1 VVHGA
6 NRGRSIRR
14 LRQTESTSPGRGLAV
29 EAGEF
34 FALLRRATCSE
45 AYVVSLPRR
54 CCFAACL
61 GVSGLLRAASLED
74 RVEILLRP
82 ALGEWMAICPE
93 GRRIAYTTRSEGELG
108 IVIMDLAS
116 QGVKRTLRLE
126 PDRDAAGVAEASPT
140 PLRFLRWATADRLV
154 FAPMAKVIPLP
165 PLADKDGR
173 SVPNPDGPTIVSPI
187 FAMDADGRQRGALV
201 DARDFQETPAE
212 ARRSLADLLRTTK
225 ELVATRN
232 EPVRWKMPQLDIL
245 GFLPRERDQLII
257 QTRGA
262 YSMPMQHLVD
272 IRTGQVREFGA
283 DWPVPPGEPQIF
295 DGFRLKVVG
304 ERQDA
309 ARPATTWTDVELA
322 AVQRELEQKFPRRSV
337 EILDWSET
345 RSRVLLRVTGGSDPG
360 RVFVFQRPENL
371 ALEILRCAPWL
382 SAAKLNETRYFEC
395 TAPDGAPLGGYLTWP
410 KQPRA
415 SPPPLLV
422 VFPSGFPGR
431 AQPAFDP
438 EAEILADL
446 GYVVARLNHRS
457 VGGVRSADLTALRGA
472 IDRVGVDDARTV
484 VEWLAARNPD
494 RPFDRRRVATLGRG
508 LGGYLATRALQ
519 LEPTVF
525 RRGVAIDAPMDL
537 QRWLRQPEPTAA
549 DSMAKAGRDLP
560 AGLIDHARADWRKL
574 SVVAQAEA
582 LVHPVLLFVE
592 PGRSA
597 AVDISTGELRARLQR
612 LGRAPAEVAL
622 DAGFRAAQPAARA
635 TVYRRIDAFLSPP
648 LDEGAATTGPIK
660 EER

>member
-1 VVHGA
+1 MA
-6 NRGRSIRR
+6 
-14 LRQTESTSPGRGLAV
+14 
-29 EAGEF
+29 
-34 FALLRRATCSE
+34 
-45 AYVVSLPRR
+45 
-54 CCFAACL
+54 
-61 GVSGLLRAASLED
+61 GLLRAASFED
-74 RVEILLRP
+74 RVEALLRP
-82 ALGEWMAICPE
+82 TLGEWIAISPE
-93 GRRIAYTTRSEGELG
+93 GRQIAYTSRAEGELH
-108 IVIMDLAS
+108 IVVMNLDQ
-116 QGVKRTLRLE
+116 QGAKRTVRIE
-126 PDRDAAGVAEASPT
+126 PDPATGAAAESPVQ
-140 PLRFLRWATADRLV
+140 LRFLRWATADRLV
-154 FAPMAKVIPLP
+154 FAPTAKVIPLP
-165 PLADKDGR
+165 PLTEKDGR

-187 FAMDADGRQRGALV
+187 LAMDADGRQRGTLV

-232 EPVRWKMPQLDIL
+232 EPVRWKMPQIDIL

-309 ARPATTWTDVELA
+309 ARPATTWTDGELA
-322 AVQRELEQKFPRRSV
+322 FVQRELEKKFPRRVV

-345 RSRVLLRVTGGSDPG
+345 RARVLFRVTGGSDPG

-371 ALEILRCAPWL
+371 ALEVLRCAPWL
-382 SAAKLNETRYFEC
+382 SAARLNETRYFEC
-395 TAPDGAPLGGYLTWP
+395 TAADGAPLGGYLTWP
-410 KQPRA
+410 KQARA
-415 SPPPLLV
+415 APPPLLV

-457 VGGVRSADLTALRGA
+457 VGGVRPADLTALRGA

-484 VEWLAARNPD
+484 IDWLATRNPD

-508 LGGYLATRALQ
+508 LGGYLAMRALQ
-519 LEPTVF
+519 LEPAVF
-525 RRGVAIDAPMDL
+525 HRGVAIDAPMDL
-537 QRWLRQPEPTAA
+537 QRWLRPAEPGDAA
-549 DSMAKAGRDLP
+549 TKANVVGEIP
-560 AGLIDHARADWRKL
+560 AGLFDHQAADWKKL

-582 LVHPVLLFVE
+582 LVHPVLLLVE

-597 AVDISTGELRARLQR
+597 AVDVSTGELRAGLRR
-612 LGRAPAEVAL
+612 LGRAPADVEL

-635 TVYRRIDAFLSPP
+635 AVYRRIDAFLWPR
-648 LDEGAATTGPIK
+648 LDDTAATAGPMK
-660 EER
+660 EEK

>member
-1 VVHGA
+1 M
-6 NRGRSIRR
+6 
-14 LRQTESTSPGRGLAV
+14 
-29 EAGEF
+29 
-34 FALLRRATCSE
+34 
-45 AYVVSLPRR
+45 
-54 CCFAACL
+54 
-61 GVSGLLRAASLED
+61 LRAASFDD
-74 RVEILLRP
+74 RVDELLRP
-82 ALGEWMAICPE
+82 ALGEWMAISPD
-93 GRRIAYTTRSEGELG
+93 GRRIAYSTRSDGELG
-108 IVIMDLAS
+108 IVIMDLES
-116 QGVKRTLRLE
+116 QGVKRTLRVE
-126 PDRDAAGVAEASPT
+126 FDRDAAGGAEESRT

-165 PLADKDGR
+165 PLTDKSGR

-187 FAMDADGRQRGALV
+187 LAMDADGRQRGTLV

-232 EPVRWKMPQLDIL
+232 EPVRWRMPQIDIL

-283 DWPVPPGEPQIF
+283 NWPVPPGEPQVF

-304 ERQDA
+304 ERKDA
-309 ARPATTWTDVELA
+309 ARPATNWTDEELA
-322 AVQRELEQKFPRRSV
+322 AVQRELEQKFPRRTV

-345 RSRVLLRVTGGSDPG
+345 RSRVLFRVTGGSDPG

-395 TAPDGAPLGGYLTWP
+395 TAADGAPLGGYLTWP

-457 VGGVRSADLTALRGA
+457 VGGVRPADLTALRGA
-472 IDRVGVDDARTV
+472 IDRLGVDDARTV
-484 VEWLAARNPD
+484 VDWLAARHPD

-519 LEPTVF
+519 LEPAVF
-525 RRGVAIDAPMDL
+525 SRGIAIDAPMDL
-537 QRWLRQPEPTAA
+537 QRWLRPPETSGAA
-549 DSMAKAGRDLP
+549 PAAKAVRDLP
-560 AGLIDHARADWRKL
+560 AELVDHEGANWKKL
-574 SVVAQAEA
+574 SVVAQAET
-582 LVHPVLLFVE
+582 LVHPVLLLVE
-592 PGRSA
+592 PGQSA
-597 AVDISTGELRARLQR
+597 AVDVSTGELRARLQR
-612 LGRAPAEVAL
+612 LGRAPAEVKL
-622 DAGFRAAQPAARA
+622 DAGFRTAQPAARA
-635 TVYRRIDAFLSPP
+635 AVYRRIDAFLSPR
-648 LDEGAATTGPIK
+648 LDDPAATTGPSK
-660 EER
+660 GER

>member
-1 VVHGA
+1 
-6 NRGRSIRR
+6 
-14 LRQTESTSPGRGLAV
+14 
-29 EAGEF
+29 
-34 FALLRRATCSE
+34 
-45 AYVVSLPRR
+45 VSLPRL

-61 GVSGLLRAASLED
+61 GIAGLLRAASFDD
-74 RVEILLRP
+74 RVEALLRP
-82 ALGEWMAICPE
+82 ALGEWMAISPE
-93 GRRIAYTTRSEGELG
+93 GRQIAYTARTEEELE
-108 IVIMDLAS
+108 IVIMSLDQ
-116 QGVKRTLRLE
+116 QGAKRTVRVE
-126 PDRDAAGVAEASPT
+126 PDRATGAADAPPVQ
-140 PLRFLRWATADRLV
+140 LRFLRWATADRLV
-154 FAPMAKVIPLP
+154 FAPTAKVVPLP
-165 PLADKDGR
+165 PVTDKDGR
-173 SVPNPDGPTIVSPI
+173 SIPNPDGPTIVSPI
-187 FAMDADGRQRGALV
+187 LAMDADGRQRGTLV

-225 ELVATRN
+225 ELAATRN

-257 QTRGA
+257 QTHGA

-283 DWPVPPGEPQIF
+283 NWPVPPGEPQIF

-304 ERQDA
+304 ERRAA
-309 ARPATTWTDVELA
+309 ARPATTWTDEELA

-395 TAPDGAPLGGYLTWP
+395 TASDGAPLGGYLTWP

-422 VFPSGFPGR
+422 VFPAGFPGR

-457 VGGVRSADLTALRGA
+457 VGGVRPADLTALRGA
-472 IDRVGVDDARTV
+472 IDRVGVGDARTV
-484 VEWLAARNPD
+484 VEWLATRNPD
-494 RPFDRRRVATLGRG
+494 RPFDRGRVAALGRG

-519 LEPTVF
+519 LEPAVF
-525 RRGVAIDAPMDL
+525 RRGIAIDAPMDL
-537 QRWLRQPEPTAA
+537 QRWLQTPEPGAA
-549 DSMAKAGRDLP
+549 SSREKAGRDVP
-560 AGLIDHARADWRKL
+560 AGLVDHEGADWKKL

-582 LVHPVLLFVE
+582 LVHPVMLLVE

-597 AVDISTGELRARLQR
+597 AVDGSTGELRASLQR
-612 LGRAPAEVAL
+612 VGRAPTEVEL
-622 DAGFRAAQPAARA
+622 DAGFRTAQPTARA
-635 TVYRRIDAFLSPP
+635 AVYRRIDAFLSALTDDVNATVSPP
-648 LDEGAATTGPIK
+648 K